1 MNPALRSVHSW
12 RKSPVWSFKSS
23 YRPTCLPSVSVV
35 CCFARL
41 LEIYPVPSL
50 PIPWR
55 GGFLFLTYPYT
66 AFGPRGLSVCER
78 EPCLQG
84 PMHQTSTGLSP
95 LLHTHSKQAPLQER
109 RIFSSISGPP
119 GKERMCWSTY
129 LTLQSVC
136 FYGRPLLFRSQ
147 IPLTLYN
154 WHTVHVSR
162 TGRLAFLTVDD
173 QVKVN
178 VCTRFCLDMCRL

>member
-95 LLHTHSKQAPLQER
+95 LLHTHTHTASKPPFKSSESSLRSLALRER
-109 RIFSSISGPP
+109 RECVGRHTLPYRAFAFMAALSFSGP
-119 GKERMCWSTY
+119 
-129 LTLQSVC
+129 
-136 FYGRPLLFRSQ
+136 RS
-147 IPLTLYN
+147 
-154 WHTVHVSR
+154 H
-162 TGRLAFLTVDD
+162 
-173 QVKVN
+173 
-178 VCTRFCLDMCRL
+178 